1 MTQPNP
7 FSLADSYT
15 HLISPKI
22 IGDGITGYD
31 IAVDLVDIDTIYSR
45 QLGGS
50 TSTQQIQQAYIRQ
63 IGSTGLSGQAFFN
76 TIGSSSSRGDAYFNN
91 INWTSFTPPLPLGS
105 GSGGATFLAGPGIS
119 IGPQTLN
126 GITLSANIQGTSG
139 IGITY
144 SNTGPITIS
153 YNSPT
158 FVGSTGIQVSYSSI
172 PNTYTFSST
181 IGITGST
188 FIGVQQ
194 TGSTYT
200 ISYLGSQGV
209 GGSLTGQTGPQGE
222 VVFFTPGGLTS
233 SSELV
238 YTNKV
243 LNVPEINIQTST
255 INGGE
260 LDLSTFEGDCYLQ
273 SGLFNPP
280 SGQQGNFL
288 YLSPFGVT
296 AQSALAIDTQNYRVG
311 INTDTPKT
319 YLDVQGQTEITY
331 DASFGDYPL
340 LGGGTGTSGSLTVNP
355 GSYTI
360 NAWGSGGASN
370 AGIGGAGGASVTQ
383 ITVGATGIL
392 SWGPQGGSIGGGPAT
407 QLAYNGSTFLWVP
420 GGGAGGTGGKG
431 GAAGFQGSPYPEGG
445 DGGPGGIAT
454 LTDSQSW
461 KYILGST
468 AGTSGGTFSSG
479 SIGSVNAIGLS
490 GTVITFNQVGTQT
503 TVGAIN
509 TYTFTPGAIF
519 TISNTSMEFPGTTFS
534 SSSPSFFVNSI
545 SGINS
550 GDGIG
555 TTGIANGTALF
566 DPFIPGSSTP
576 GRILNANIMLNG
588 SASVST
594 GNVTWMDGTYTSPS
608 FSGGYTLILNGSFID
623 SGPSGNRVLT
633 LTGPTQITFG
643 TQLGTFNGIFV
654 TDANVNVPPASQ
666 ISVKQRTFINRGQ
679 PGSFQ
684 TSGSF
689 GGGGFTG
696 GGAPAKISGIT
707 GYTGSYNIPGNM
719 FAGGGPGTWG
729 VSGVSGISIGG
740 NESYVGRGRFP
751 YQNKFNSGLY
761 GIGGTFGPGT
771 SGYVAIENVSSAFT
785 LPALIVNGNETISGG
800 LKINGYLPNSG
811 NDSINVSND
820 ITALGA
826 LQSDRITVGSV
837 TRSGGS
843 ILGNNGSNFFLPVNF
858 PAGLSG
864 AASSFSGP
872 VSINSS
878 GSPLTIGGS
887 VYSFPPVGSI
897 IMYGA
902 ASPPLG
908 WLVCNGD
915 PIPSQYTALISLI
928 GANLPNLQ
936 SRVPIGLGQG
946 LGLSPYSSM
955 FGTGG
960 LESVTLTTN
969 EMPSH
974 SHSVNDPGHD
984 HSDGMSQGGGFAA
997 TDGSNGNRAN
1007 PRRTGSSLTSIT
1019 LSSTGGGNPHENRQP
1034 YLVVNFIIKY

>member
-50 TSTQQIQQAYIRQ
+50 TSTQQIQQAYIHQ
-63 IGSTGLSGQAFFN
+63 IGSTGLSGQAYFN

-105 GSGGATFLAGPGIS
+105 GGGATFLAGPGIS
-119 IGPQTLN
+119 IGPQTID
-126 GITLSANIQGTSG
+126 GQTLSANIQGLQG
-139 IGITY
+139 IQVTTP
-144 SNTGPITIS
+144 SSGPITIG
-153 YNSPT
+153 YNAPGFT
-158 FVGSTGIQVSYSSI
+158 GSTGINVSFVG
-172 PNTYTFSST
+172 NTYTFSST

-194 TGSTYT
+194 IGSTYT

-238 YTNKV
+238 YTNNV

-490 GTVITFNQVGTQT
+490 GTVITFNQGGTQT
-503 TVGAIN
+503 TIGAIN

-588 SASVST
+588 STSVST
-594 GNVTWMDGTYTSPS
+594 GNITWMDGTYTSPS

-654 TDANVNVPPASQ
+654 IDGNVNVPPASQ

-729 VSGVSGISIGG
+729 VSAVSGISIGG
-740 NESYVGRGRFP
+740 NESYVGHGRFP

-811 NDSINVSND
+811 ADSINVSND
-820 ITALGA
+820 ITAVGA
-826 LQSDRITVGSV
+826 VQSDRITVGSV
-837 TRSGGS
+837 TRPGGF
-843 ILGNNGSNFFLPVNF
+843 IVGNNGSNYFLPVNF

-864 AASSFSGP
+864 AASSFSGLVTTQVGITSSGP

-936 SRVPIGLGQG
+936 SRVPIGFGQTS
-946 LGLSPYSSM
+946 GLSPYYTM

-960 LESVTLTTN
+960 VESVTLTTAQIPPHIHGISPTPLWGN
-969 EMPSH
+969 RNAGLGWGQSGNIIGDNGPTET
-974 SHSVNDPGHD
+974 GAA
-984 HSDGMSQGGGFAA
+984 GGGQA
-997 TDGSNGNRAN
+997 
-1007 PRRTGSSLTSIT
+1007 
-1019 LSSTGGGNPHENRQP
+1019 HENRQP

>member
-22 IGDGITGYD
+22 IGDGTTGYD

-50 TSTQQIQQAYIRQ
+50 TSTQQIQQAYISQ

-91 INWTSFTPPLPLGS
+91 INWTSFTPPLSLGS

-119 IGPQTLN
+119 IGPQSIN
-126 GITLSANIQGTSG
+126 GITLSSNIQGTSG

-153 YNSPT
+153 YNSPK
-158 FVGSTGIQVSYSSI
+158 FVGSTGVQVSYSSI

-194 TGSTYT
+194 SGSTYT

-288 YLSPFGVT
+288 YFSPFGLT
-296 AQSALAIDTQNYRVG
+296 AQSAFVVDTQNYRVG

-340 LGGGTGTSGSLTVNP
+340 LVGGTGTSGSLTVNP

-461 KYILGST
+461 RYILGST

-555 TTGIANGTALF
+555 TTGTVNGTALF

-594 GNVTWMDGTYTSPS
+594 GNVTWMGGTYTSPS

-633 LTGPTQITFG
+633 LTGLTQITFG
-643 TQLGTFNGIFV
+643 TQLGTFNGTFI

-679 PGSFQ
+679 SGSFQ

-707 GYTGSYNIPGNM
+707 GYTGSYDISGNM

-729 VSGVSGISIGG
+729 VTGVSGISIGG
-740 NESYVGRGRFP
+740 NESYVGHGRFP

-761 GIGGTFGPGT
+761 GVGGTFGPGT

-785 LPALIVNGNETISGG
+785 SPALIVNGNAVITGS
-800 LKINGYLPNSG
+800 N
-811 NDSINVSND
+811 NVL
-820 ITALGA
+820 T
-826 LQSDRITVGSV
+826 TY
-837 TRSGGS
+837 GS
-843 ILGNNGSNFFLPVNF
+843 ILSSGAVQAPDFTGINPALTSVQIANFSQ
-858 PAGLSG
+858 GLSG
-864 AASSFSGP
+864 TVGNFSGLLTA
-872 VSINSS
+872 NN
-878 GSPLTIGGS
+878 LTINNS
-887 VYSFPPVGSI
+887 PYAFPPVGSI

-908 WLVCNGD
+908 WLVCNGTAV
-915 PIPSQYTALISLI
+915 PSQYTALIAII
-928 GANLPNLQ
+928 GVNLPDLR
-936 SRVPIGLGQG
+936 SRVPIGFGQG
-946 LGLSPYSSM
+946 AGLSPYSM

-960 LESVTLTTN
+960 LETVTLTTN

-974 SHSVNDPGHD
+974 SHSVNDPGHF
-984 HSDGMSQGGGFAA
+984 HSNGGNAGGAVLVGGGANKA
-997 TDGSNGNRAN
+997 DQSN
-1007 PRRTGSSLTSIT
+1007 TGFSQTGIT
-1019 LSSTGGGNPHENRQP
+1019 INSTGGGQAHENRQP